1 MNGTN
6 KKATSAQQ
14 LVDIEEVRDG
24 VIVLKGGALR
34 AILMVS
40 SVNFSLKSAEEQDA
54 IIFGYQS
61 FLNSLDFPLQVIIN
75 SRRLKID
82 SYLKVLSDIEKEQ
95 TNDLL
100 KMQTV
105 EYSDFVK
112 QLVEM
117 SNIMSKTF
125 YVVVPFSFME
135 SKGTSVF
142 SKIFSVLSAKKIPSA
157 ESKSFEKT
165 KDQLLQRVGLISS
178 SLKSLGAKSAM
189 LKTQEVVELFYNI
202 YNPDLSDREKIAD
215 MSDISINTKNVS

>member
-6 KKATSAQQ
+6 NKIASSQQ
-14 LVDIEEVRDG
+14 LIDIEEIRDG
-24 VIVLKGGALR
+24 VIVLKSGVLR

-54 IIFGYQS
+54 IIFGYQA

-82 SYLKVLSDIEKEQ
+82 SYLKTLSEIEKEQ

-100 KMQTV
+100 KMQTA
-105 EYSDFVK
+105 EYADFVK

-135 SKGTSVF
+135 SKGTGIF
-142 SKIFSVLSAKKIPSA
+142 NKITSILSAKNVPSA
-157 ESKSFEKT
+157 ESKNFEKI
-165 KDQLLQRVGLISS
+165 KDQLLQRVSLVSS
-178 SLKSLGAKSAM
+178 SLKNLGAKSAM
-189 LKTQEVVELFYNI
+189 LKTQEVIELFYNI

-215 MSDISINTKNVS
+215 MSDISINATNVS

>member
-1 MNGTN
+1 MANGKNN
-6 KKATSAQQ
+6 KSTSTQQ
-14 LVDIEEVRDG
+14 LVDIEEIRDG

-61 FLNSLDFPLQVIIN
+61 FLNSLDFPLQIIVN

-82 SYLKVLSDIEKEQ
+82 SYLKTLNELEKEQ

-105 EYSDFVK
+105 EYSDFIK

-125 YVVVPFSFME
+125 YAIVPFSFME
-135 SKGTSVF
+135 SKGTSPF
-142 SKIFSVLSAKKIPSA
+142 AKIFSVLSAKKTPSVK
-157 ESKSFEKT
+157 SKNFGKT
-165 KDQLLQRVGLISS
+165 RDQLLQRV
-178 SLKSLGAKSAM
+178 SLM
-189 LKTQEVVELFYNI
+189 E
-202 YNPDLSDREKIAD
+202 
-215 MSDISINTKNVS
+215 